1 MSCVQAAVLVNL
13 QIENEYIVYDTTWFL
28 FGIVIIRGPFCD
40 NILENP
46 ISLLFA
52 F

>member
-1 MSCVQAAVLVNL
+1 MSCLLAAVMVNL
-13 QIENEYIVYDTTWFL
+13 QIENEYIVYDTTWII
-28 FGIVIIRGPFCD
+28 FGILIIRDPFCD

-46 ISLLFA
+46 ISFLFA